1 MMVSIRFESGV
12 AGELVERL
20 RLPIERATESCPAAC
35 DVFVY
40 AVSPAPSVMVR
51 VTVGQAVLPLLF
63 HEHELEP
70 NRVLAALKGA
80 LATAQY

>member
-1 MMVSIRFESGV
+1 MRRVQGMPASLATR
-12 AGELVERL
+12 R
-20 RLPIERATESCPAAC
+20 PIEHATESCPAAC

-40 AVSPAPSVMVR
+40 AVSPTPSVMVR

-63 HEHELEP
+63 HVHELEP
-70 NRVLAALKGA
+70 NRVLAVLKGA